1 MTRKQLP
8 KAITRPSENVHAF
21 ANRMIADEE
30 APEPAARPAPVFNAT
45 DFNTTANEPALAVSS
60 APIANDSVPM
70 ESVLASAPAFTLPD
84 DMLAKR
90 RVFAR
95 KIVERHR
102 NFAALGGL
110 VPLPVANIA
119 SVTAVNL
126 RMVQQLSELYQVPF
140 QRDRARALIVSLIG
154 GAAPAGFGLATSST
168 LMWIIPGGLLAGL
181 GVSAITARALTRA
194 IGQVFVEGF
203 ENGANAGG

>member
-8 KAITRPSENVHAF
+8 KAIARTSENVHTF
-21 ANRMIADEE
+21 ANRTIADEV
-30 APEPAARPAPVFNAT
+30 APEPAPRPAPA
-45 DFNTTANEPALAVSS
+45 FNTTADEPALTVSS
-60 APIANDSVPM
+60 APIANDS
-70 ESVLASAPAFTLPD
+70 APASFALPD
-84 DMLAKR
+84 EMAAKVASMR
-90 RVFAR
+90 RALAR

-102 NFAALGGL
+102 TYAAVGGL

-140 QRDRARALIVSLIG
+140 VRDRARALIVSLVG

-168 LMWIIPGGLLAGL
+168 LMWIIPGGLLVGL

-194 IGQVFVEGF
+194 IGEVFVESF
-203 ENGANAGG
+203 ENGAPAHD